1 MQKKSNIP
9 FLLFIAAA
17 FLCLNYSCQ
26 KTEIPV
32 NTDKEII
39 SLKIKL
45 SDGTPITSPFTVVIN
60 NDSVIVKLLPE
71 IDRSALIPEVEF
83 KGKSISP
90 ASGVVQNFTT
100 PVTYTLTADDGSSK
114 SYVVSVLPQTPV
126 NTLFIGSSDKN
137 VYALDATN
145 GTQKWKYTGTESFSY
160 TRPAYNN
167 GFIYTASL
175 DAHVY
180 ALSSISGSLYWK
192 FKTGESIE
200 SSPAIANGT
209 LYIGSND
216 DYFYALD
223 EKKGTLKWKFL
234 TGGNVSSTPLVYQN
248 RVYVASSDAYVY
260 ALDTSSGQVSWSFKA
275 DQYIGSS
282 SPVISNGILY
292 IGSSDG
298 NLYAINA
305 QNGSLVWKY
314 EVEGKVSLALS
325 TPAVSGGTAFIS
337 GWYNFN
343 PNARRSGAVYAVN
356 TANGTLKWQALNNT
370 GFSSSPIFYN
380 NKIIIPGDDLNLHCL
395 DANTGAVIW
404 QKPLIANGATPVIQ
418 NDKIFVGGGGN
429 SGIYSFDVNTGNQI
443 WKFNTS
449 VAALA
454 TSQGTLV
461 GFGQ

>member
-1 MQKKSNIP
+1 MIKKTNIP
-9 FLLFIAAA
+9 FLLLIAVT
-17 FLCLNYSCQ
+17 FLCVNFSCQ
-26 KTEIPV
+26 KKEIPV

-45 SDGTPITSPFTVVIN
+45 GDGTTITSLFTVTVK

-71 IDRSALIPEVEF
+71 IDRSALIPEFEF

-90 ASGVVQNFTT
+90 ASGIVQNFTM
-100 PVTYTLTADDGSSK
+100 PVIYTVTADDGSSK

-137 VYALDATN
+137 FYALDATN
-145 GTQKWKYTGTESFSY
+145 GTQKWKYTGTESFAYSK
-160 TRPAYNN
+160 PAYNN
-167 GFIYTASL
+167 SFVYTGSI

-180 ALSSISGSLYWK
+180 AISSISGSLYWK
-192 FKTGESIE
+192 FKTGEAIE
-200 SSPAIANGT
+200 SSPTIANGT

-216 DYFYALD
+216 DYFYAID
-223 EKKGTLKWKFL
+223 EQKGTLKWKFL

-275 DQYIGSS
+275 DQYIGKS
-282 SPVISNGILY
+282 SPVISNGVLY
-292 IGSSDG
+292 IGSNDG

-305 QNGSLVWKY
+305 QSGSLIWKY
-314 EVEGKVSLALS
+314 EVEGKVSLTQS
-325 TPAVSGGTAFIS
+325 TPAIAGGSVFMS

-343 PNARRSGAVYAVN
+343 PRIAGAVYAVN

-370 GFSSSPIFYN
+370 GFSSGPVFYN
-380 NKIIIPGDDLNLHCL
+380 NKIIIAGDDLNLHCL
-395 DANTGAVIW
+395 DANTGAIIW
-404 QKPLIANGATPVIQ
+404 QKPLLANGAAAVIE
-418 NDKIFVGGGGN
+418 NDKIFIGGGGN
-429 SGIYSFDVNTGNQI
+429 GGIYSFDVNTGNQI
-443 WKFNTS
+443 WKFNTG
-449 VAALA
+449 AGGLM
-454 TSQGTLV
+454 TSQGILV